1 MWLQA
6 LDSGAE
12 TRILARMTKADLPPL
27 PQTPAAA
34 PLFLTLEDAEI
45 LRRGL
50 RGVQSVEVRQFGGPA
65 SAADEI
71 AAFLELEG
79 VQSTTTR
86 IKLMAPPPLRRF
98 VFRYSG
104 TSAVLT
110 IAPELER

>member
-1 MWLQA
+1 PRAM
-6 LDSGAE
+6 S
-12 TRILARMTKADLPPL
+12 KADPTPLPPH
-27 PQTPAAA
+27 PAPA
-34 PLFLTLEDAEI
+34 PVFLTLGDAEL

-50 RGVQSVEVRQFGGPA
+50 RGVQSVEVRQFGGP
-65 SAADEI
+65 STAADEI

-79 VQSTTTR
+79 VQSTVTR